1 MLRVSHRV
9 QRAAP
14 RRLERAAGSGSTFK
28 VASFS
33 CFDGELDEKASN

>member
-9 QRAAP
+9 QRAA
-14 RRLERAAGSGSTFK
+14 LVRAAGSGLTFK

-33 CFDGELDEKASN
+33 CFDGEPGEKAGN